1 MEGLGLEQQELN
13 ILGGA
18 VKKVYEPMGKKSV
31 CGKVTSVYR
40 KNNGRASSKI
50 YMRHKGRYC
59 QVKNFEKAMIAA
71 GKWKP
76 TKRAA
81 AKKSPKPCK
90 SNQHRNPATGRCIK
104 TKVAK
109 SPKKRGRPRKTS
121 VKRSTK
127 RSARHSNR
135 QGSY

>member
-1 MEGLGLEQQELN
+1 MDELDQG

-31 CGKVTSVYR
+31 CGKVTSIYR

-76 TKRAA
+76 TKKAA

-90 SNQHRNPATGRCIK
+90 SNQHRNPATGRCVK
-104 TKVAK
+104 NKVVK
-109 SPKKRGRPRKTS
+109 SPKKKGSSRKTS
-121 VKRSTK
+121 VK